1 MPSVTFCLP
10 WPTLSVAPLPPRLVL
25 TPVLLRL
32 ILTPGSTLNVL
43 RKRKYPIGLMPL
55 VDWSRCVLGAPG
67 LSGLFDLDSPL
78 FATYRTDASNP
89 RSAVQVEQVSEPS
102 D

>member
-55 VDWSRCVLGAPG
+55 VDWSRCVLAAPG
-67 LSGLFDLDSPL
+67 LSGLFDHDSPHANNAAAL
-78 FATYRTDASNP
+78 CLKTVRAPAATDRE
-89 RSAVQVEQVSEPS
+89 R
-102 D
+102 